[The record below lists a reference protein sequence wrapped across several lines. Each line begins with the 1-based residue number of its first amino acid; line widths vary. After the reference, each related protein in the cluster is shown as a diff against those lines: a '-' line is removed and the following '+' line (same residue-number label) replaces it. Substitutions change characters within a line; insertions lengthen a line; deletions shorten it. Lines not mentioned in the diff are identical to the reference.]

1 MPLLS
6 TATGSFF
13 AGRRANAFG
22 RLWDP
27 SLDLTP
33 AFWIDASDTSSYT
46 VSGTDMIP
54 LMPRQGRQRLIN
66 KLVATGHRRQT
77 KKLLY
82 IPTK

>member
-1 MPLLS
+1 MPFLS

-33 AFWIDASDTSSYT
+33 AFWVDASDTSSYT
-46 VSGTDMIP
+46 VSGTNVTAVTDKAGNATITVGGTAVTLVP
-54 LMPRQGRQRLIN
+54 LT
-66 KLVATGHRRQT
+66 V
-77 KKLLY
+77 
-82 IPTK
+82 

>member
-33 AFWIDASDTSSYT
+33 AFWIDERHSQVIQS
-46 VSGTDMIP
+46 VE
-54 LMPRQGRQRLIN
+54 LI
-66 KLVATGHRRQT
+66 
-77 KKLLY
+77 
-82 IPTK
+82 

>member
-1 MPLLS
+1 MPLSS

-54 LMPRQGRQRLIN
+54 TQTRQ
-66 KLVATGHRRQT
+66 ATPHPVGGI
-77 KKLLY
+77 LSWS
-82 IPTK
+82 I